1 MILKEIRDILNAEVL
16 SNYESLNLDI
26 QRVIA
31 CDLMSD
37 VLAFGD
43 SGAMLITGLIN
54 TQVIRTCEIAGIQ
67 AVVFVRGKK
76 PTIETIKM
84 SKDFSITIMQSDLS
98 TFEACGRLF
107 ARGLASGLMKT

>member
-1 MILKEIRDILNAEVL
+1 MILKEIIDILNAEVL
-16 SNYESLNLDI
+16 SSHGSLNLDI

-43 SGAMLITGLIN
+43 SGAMLITGLTN

-76 PTIETIKM
+76 PAVETVKM
-84 SKDFSITIMQSDLS
+84 SADSNIMVMLSDLS
-98 TFEACGRLF
+98 TFESCGRLF
-107 ARGLASGLMKT
+107 ARGLASGLTKS

>member
-1 MILKEIRDILNAEVL
+1 MILKEIIDILNAAVL
-16 SNYESLNLDI
+16 SNRESLNLDI

-43 SGAMLITGLIN
+43 SGALLITGLIN

-76 PTIETIKM
+76 PTVETVKM
-84 SKDFSITIMQSDLS
+84 SEDFGITVMQSDLS

-107 ARGLASGLMKT
+107 AQGLASGLTKV